1 MVFTQVKICSIYQ
14 KKTLKNGVKLGQ
26 FCVEKL
32 LGSPLIC
39 SEKLTRVERQ
49 RAQNRAAVR
58 YR

>member
-32 LGSPLIC
+32 LGSPFIC
-39 SEKLTRVERQ
+39 SEKLPNASRLS
-49 RAQNRAAVR
+49 A
-58 YR
+58 